1 MQFWVSLSL
10 STMISSNINT
20 AKQRNVCLSLRDR
33 LHQQFQK
40 KWIIC
45 LNYPGFLSGMEL
57 RGLLQLRLIPSCGW
71 IRVAVISSPG
81 GWIQVTT
88 KSRFGG
94 WIRVT
99 AESML
104 RLTRVPAA
112 GYGLRPTP
120 YHGWLEF
127 RQLDTSYSWLHPTAD
142 SNSGGWIGLKADSI
156 LWLKTSYGWFYSTA
170 DSSPSAGLDLRLTYT
185 LIYQVI
191 LRTYSAKYLIFMVCF
206 LPTDFSYHWSRL
218 WLLLQ
223 EPWRSLRKLEE
234 ASRP

>member
-1 MQFWVSLSL
+1 
-10 STMISSNINT
+10 MISSNINT
-20 AKQRNVCLSLRDR
+20 AKQRNVCFSLRDR
-33 LHQQFQK
+33 LHQQFRK

-45 LNYPGFLSGMEL
+45 LDYPGFLSGMEL

-71 IRVAVISSPG
+71 IRVAVVSSPG

-88 KSRFGG
+88 KSSFGG

-142 SNSGGWIGLKADSI
+142 SSSGGWIRLKADSI
-156 LWLKTSYGWFYSTA
+156 LRLDSSFGGSVRVAA
-170 DSSPSAGLDLRLTYT
+170 DSILRLTRVLYFNISSKFKDLFCKMHHFYGLFSTDWFQLPLIQALATASRT
-185 LIYQVI
+185 L
-191 LRTYSAKYLIFMVCF
+191 K
-206 LPTDFSYHWSRL
+206 
-218 WLLLQ
+218 
-223 EPWRSLRKLEE
+223 KLEE
-234 ASRP
+234 AWRSF